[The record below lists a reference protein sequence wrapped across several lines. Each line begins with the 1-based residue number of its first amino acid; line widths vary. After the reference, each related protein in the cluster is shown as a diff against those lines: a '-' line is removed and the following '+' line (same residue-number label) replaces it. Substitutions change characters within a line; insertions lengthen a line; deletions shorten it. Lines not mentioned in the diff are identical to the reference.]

1 MEVMEQET
9 IPTVVDAE
17 RLDELVRERHELRLL
32 DVRTPAEYESA
43 HIDGSYNVPL
53 DKLGEHAAEISEDV
67 DAPVVLVCR
76 SGARARQAEEALRRV
91 GMPNLHVLDGG
102 LNGWISAGKP
112 VRRGRQRISLER
124 QVRIAAGA
132 LAAAGGLLALKVHP
146 HFGLLSAFVGG
157 GLVFAGVT
165 DTCGM
170 AKVLARLPYNRTSCD
185 VEAMVEA
192 LKQVEPT
199 VQPEQGRS

>member
-1 MEVMEQET
+1 
-9 IPTVVDAE
+9 
-17 RLDELVRERHELRLL
+17 
-32 DVRTPAEYESA
+32 
-43 HIDGSYNVPL
+43 
-53 DKLGEHAAEISEDV
+53 LGEHAAEISEDV

-102 LNGWISAGKP
+102 LNGWIAAGKP
-112 VRRGRQRISLER
+112 VRRGRERISLER

-132 LAAAGGLLALKVHP
+132 LAAAGGLLALKADP
-146 HFGLLSAFVGG
+146 RFGLLSAFVGG

-170 AKVLARLPYNRTSCD
+170 ARMLAKLPYNHAGCD

-192 LKQVEPT
+192 LKQGESP